1 MDYLPHLQSALG
13 IVVIITLAWVLSEN
27 RRAFPWRVV
36 LVGIALQAGIAMLLL
51 KVSVARDALFG
62 LNGVVTVL
70 TAATR
75 AGTSFVYGFV
85 GGSDNTP
92 FTITNP
98 AAMATFAFSILPL
111 VIIISALSAILW
123 YWRVLPLIVG
133 GMAFVLRRTLG
144 IGGAVGLGAAATVFL
159 GNIEGSLVV
168 RPYLAKITRTE
179 LFILMTTG
187 LAVVAGTVFVV
198 YANMLGGGC
207 MPNPPPGSHC
217 VLPGALGHIL
227 VASMMSL
234 PAAILIACIMV
245 PGDAVTDVTQTD
257 EAHKYQST
265 MDAMARG
272 TEDGLKIYMQI
283 LAMLI
288 VVTALVAIANT
299 VLAGLQYGAWWLLV
313 AKLHL
318 AIVFPAQPVTLQ
330 MILGWIFAP
339 VVWLLGIPW
348 NEAPTAG
355 SLLGIKTILNEFV
368 AYSQLT
374 TLPAG
379 SLSPRSTQIMVY
391 ALCGFANFASVGI
404 LIAGFGTLIPDRRS
418 EVVPLAMR
426 AIVSGTMAS
435 ALSGA
440 MIGLLP
446 F

>member
-1 MDYLPHLQSALG
+1 MAFDMPHLQSLLG
-13 IVVIITLAWVLSEN
+13 IAFLITMAWLFSEKK
-27 RRAFPWRVV
+27 RAFPVRIVV
-36 LVGIALQAGIAMLLL
+36 VGLALQAGIALLLL
-51 KVSVARDALFG
+51 KVEIARNALFG

-70 TAATR
+70 TAATH

-85 GGSDNTP
+85 GGSEFTP

-98 AAMATFAFSILPL
+98 AAMTTFAFTILPL

-123 YWRVLPLIVG
+123 YWRILPVIVG
-133 GMAFVLRRTLG
+133 GMAFVLKRTLG

-207 MPNPPPGSHC
+207 VPNPPPGSHC

-234 PAAILIACIMV
+234 PAAIIMACIMV
-245 PGDAVTDVTQTD
+245 PGDAVTDVSQTD
-257 EAHKYQST
+257 ETHKYHST

-288 VVTALVAIANT
+288 VVTALVAIINT
-299 VLAGLQYGAWWLLV
+299 IMGYLPQVDGGPL
-313 AKLHL
+313 
-318 AIVFPAQPVTLQ
+318 TLQ
-330 MILGWIFAP
+330 RVLGWVFAP
-339 VVWLLGIPW
+339 LVWLYGVPW
-348 NEAPTAG
+348 SEAVPAG
-355 SLLGIKTILNEFV
+355 SLLGVKTILNEFV

-374 TLPAG
+374 ALPAHT
-379 SLSPRSTQIMVY
+379 LSPRSTMIMVY
-391 ALCGFANFASVGI
+391 ALCGFANFTSVGI
-404 LIAGFGTLIPDRRS
+404 LIAGFGTLIPERRN
-418 EVVPLAMR
+418 EIVPLAMR

-435 ALSGA
+435 GLTGA
-440 MIGLLP
+440 MIGLLTP
-446 F
+446 

>member
-1 MDYLPHLQSALG
+1 MALLPHLQSALG
-13 IVVIITLAWVLSEN
+13 IVVIITLAWLLSEN
-27 RRAFPWRVV
+27 RRAFPWRIV
-36 LVGIALQAGIAMLLL
+36 LVGIALQAIIATVLL
-51 KVSVARDALFG
+51 KIPVARDALFG
-62 LNGVVTVL
+62 LNGIVTVL
-70 TAATR
+70 TTATK

-98 AAMATFAFSILPL
+98 AGMTTFAFTILPL

-123 YWRVLPLIVG
+123 YWRVLPVIVG

-207 MPNPPPGSHC
+207 VPNPPPGAHC

-234 PAAILIACIMV
+234 PAAILIAAIMV
-245 PGDAVTDVTQTD
+245 PGDAVTDVSQTD
-257 EAHKYQST
+257 ETHKYQST

-288 VVTALVAIANT
+288 VVTAIVAIINT
-299 VLAGLQYGAWWLLV
+299 ILGYVPEVYGAPL
-313 AKLHL
+313 
-318 AIVFPAQPVTLQ
+318 TLQ
-330 MILGWIFAP
+330 RMLGWVFAP
-339 VVWLLGIPW
+339 VVWLYGVPW
-348 NEAPTAG
+348 DQASTAG

-374 TLPAG
+374 TLPKGA
-379 SLSPRSTQIMVY
+379 LDPRSTQIMVY

-404 LIAGFGTLIPDRRS
+404 LIAGFGTLIPDRRN
-418 EVVPLAMR
+418 EIVPLAMR

-435 ALSGA
+435 GLSGA